1 MLQKFKSSIALK
13 LNIPIIFLGLILF
26 IFLYVAYV
34 YQTRSIIQYQ
44 LKQLAETMSDNII
57 ISAATNLKSVINAL
71 AVKHNISRIIVIKEE
86 NQRVI
91 ADNQNTNIGKT
102 ILQSLPDNEQVIYK
116 ILNSKALLTSSE
128 FIQNTIY
135 YLYKT
140 PLINTNLKKLP
151 TYYIF
156 IVLDESETFINAPN
170 ILGLITTICMLGM
183 VCIFL
188 VLYLLQ
194 RCLLLKPLDQITQ
207 HLTTQNNDNPATPI
221 PLKSAD
227 EIGRLVDSYNE
238 LIENKNKH
246 DIELESTH
254 RYIDGIANTAPV
266 LLSYIGSDLKFKF
279 VNQLHEDWFGIP
291 IDIFEGS
298 SLKNIIGEDTF
309 NKIRPEIEKV
319 LSGENTSFEE
329 SIPYQY
335 LDDKLVQ
342 INFVPDKNLD
352 NNIDGF
358 FVCID
363 DLSETRRNETK
374 LADYAQKLEY
384 REYALE
390 NEKLIAEQALKIKSE
405 FLASMSHEIRTP
417 MNGVLGMLS
426 LLMDTNLTEDQQV
439 KASLAKTSSESLLTL
454 INDILDFSKV
464 ESGKLE
470 IEKIDFNLIEIL
482 ENTTEGLSKLAQD
495 KAISLL
501 IDTSEVSQAWVKGDP
516 GRLRQVLNNLLF
528 NAIKFTHTGE
538 VIITASLS
546 KEASGSVNLICK
558 VSDTGIGIEQDKLA
572 SIFDSFTQVDA
583 STTRQYGGTGL
594 GLAIAK
600 KLCQLMGGD
609 IQATS
614 AIGHGSTFTCSLTL
628 EQSDHQLS
636 RLESK
641 ELMPIDLSGSNFL
654 IIDPNQANL
663 DICTIQLTKWGAKTR
678 TVSTSD
684 TALSLMKNN
693 PPSTQQ
699 FVLVSLELDDKS
711 GLDLVKELKVILDT
725 SNIKFILMA
734 PLEFKHDQKY
744 IQDLGFCDYFFKP
757 LTQTKLRRAI
767 NKTKLSDVNRDTTE
781 DTTEDAAMTEIIL
794 PKNKRILLVED
805 TPINQLVVEGILSS
819 FDLSCEIAGNGLEAL
834 EMLKNVDKL
843 KPYDIILMD
852 CQMPEMDGYEA
863 TKEIREGKAGELSTS
878 IPIIAMTANAMKGD
892 EELCIQAGMNDYM
905 SKPVDPDIIKEKL
918 AKWLS

>member
-57 ISAATNLKSVINAL
+57 ISAATSLKSVINAL

-116 ILNSKALLTSSE
+116 TLNSKALLTSSE

-140 PLINTNLKKLP
+140 PLINTNLKKPP

-641 ELMPIDLSGSNFL
+641 ELMPID
-654 IIDPNQANL
+654 
-663 DICTIQLTKWGAKTR
+663 
-678 TVSTSD
+678 
-684 TALSLMKNN
+684 
-693 PPSTQQ
+693 
-699 FVLVSLELDDKS
+699 
-711 GLDLVKELKVILDT
+711 
-725 SNIKFILMA
+725 
-734 PLEFKHDQKY
+734 
-744 IQDLGFCDYFFKP
+744 
-757 LTQTKLRRAI
+757 
-767 NKTKLSDVNRDTTE
+767 
-781 DTTEDAAMTEIIL
+781 
-794 PKNKRILLVED
+794 
-805 TPINQLVVEGILSS
+805 
-819 FDLSCEIAGNGLEAL
+819 
-834 EMLKNVDKL
+834 
-843 KPYDIILMD
+843 
-852 CQMPEMDGYEA
+852 
-863 TKEIREGKAGELSTS
+863 
-878 IPIIAMTANAMKGD
+878 
-892 EELCIQAGMNDYM
+892 
-905 SKPVDPDIIKEKL
+905 
-918 AKWLS
+918 